1 MKKLRRII
9 SLGWLGLGWL
19 GLLAGLSPQTVEVWA
34 SEPPA
39 LEVQELRLES
49 SAGHKR
55 LNWRFSTAPSE
66 VTAFGLSDPPR
77 LVIDVSGPTRGTRSA
92 SYTTH
97 DETVWRIRQGA
108 HPQRLRFVLDFKTD
122 SLPNYTIAHD
132 GTRLSALV
140 HTPGDARQASRQ
152 LFPPLQTASGQ
163 AAPATHADPP
173 ARPPAPTPT
182 ASGEATPAAAGLY
195 LHELQLGLEDD
206 RQALSFVFS
215 QSPHSVRSFALSD
228 PPRLVLDVT
237 GPVAPGPSARY
248 TARDALVSAVRVGS
262 HPDRLRFV
270 VDLSGTRIPPFE
282 VRQQESRLRLVF
294 AQSPAEG
301 VQAQVAQVL
310 FRRPGSTALAART
323 PTAPSSAPA
332 VAEAPAPAQPSQET
346 PPIRPTRRGFVPV
359 VPAPPP
365 EEDDDEKSM
374 LPSWAHQ
381 LWKERIDGVAFIKN
395 ETAFRLYSPRQ
406 FSKAQN
412 WLEVDVDFELSDWMT
427 LTTIGRALIDPANHL
442 ESNTH
447 DFAAG
452 PIDRWASGDF
462 FQAELRELY
471 LEIVQGDFDLRL
483 GRQQVVWGESLGLRI
498 LDVINPQDFREFILD
513 DFIDARI
520 PLWGARLDYTF
531 DDWVFEGVWF
541 LDFED
546 NRPADLGSE
555 WQFRE
560 SGQLDLFLQ
569 SPAVQLAKT
578 KKPQD
583 GRLSDSEV
591 GLRVTRF
598 LRNMDLSLNYF
609 YAWSD
614 FPVGF
619 RRTIG
624 GNRFLVEPRHTRFH
638 LLGGTFNYAFD
649 VFVIRGEGG
658 LKLGQHFISTDPR
671 DADGV
676 RQREF
681 LSYVLGLDWTVH
693 DNLMA
698 NFQFFQNVIFNKPKD
713 IPDEAVNNIVSV
725 FLRADFI
732 NETLFPELIA
742 LYGINFGELLIRPQ
756 IEYQL
761 TDYLSVTLGAD
772 FFIGPRSGFFG
783 QYAAPAR
790 RLRRGYFT
798 GRNGRVFL
806 EVKRSFALGG

>member
-1 MKKLRRII
+1 MKTLRRII
-9 SLGWLGLGWL
+9 SLGWLGLFAGL
-19 GLLAGLSPQTVEVWA
+19 GLQAAELRA
-34 SEPPA
+34 SGPPV
-39 LEVQELRLES
+39 LEVRELRLDS
-49 SAGHKR
+49 TAGHKR
-55 LNWRFSTAPSE
+55 LHWRFSTAPTE
-66 VTAFGLSDPPR
+66 VKAFGLSDPPR
-77 LVIDVSGPTRGTRSA
+77 LVIDVSGPAQGTIST

-122 SLPNYTIAHD
+122 AVPAYTIEHD

-140 HTPGDARQASRQ
+140 QTPGDDREASRQ
-152 LFPPLQTASGQ
+152 LFPPLRTASGQ
-163 AAPATHADPP
+163 TAPAPPAAPS
-173 ARPPAPTPT
+173 ARPQASAPT
-182 ASGEATPAAAGLY
+182 ASGEATPAAAGLR
-195 LHELQLGLEDD
+195 LDELQLGLEDD

-262 HPDRLRFV
+262 HSDRLRFV
-270 VDLSGTRIPPFE
+270 VDLSGSQIPPFE
-282 VRQQESRLRLVF
+282 VRQQENRLRLVF

-301 VQAQVAQVL
+301 VQAQVL
-310 FRRPGSTALAART
+310 FRRPGTTALAART
-323 PTAPSSAPA
+323 PAAPRPAPTAPT
-332 VAEAPAPAQPSQET
+332 VAEAPAPA
-346 PPIRPTRRGFVPV
+346 PPPAAQPTRQAFVPAV
-359 VPAPPP
+359 TAPEPSP
-365 EEDDDEKSM
+365 EEEDEKSM
-374 LPSWAHQ
+374 LPSWVHQ
-381 LWKERIDGVAFIKN
+381 LWQERIDGVAFIKN

-412 WLEVDVDFELSDWMT
+412 WLEIDVDIELSDWMT
-427 LTTIGRALIDPANHL
+427 LTSIGRALIDPANHL

-447 DFAAG
+447 DFGAG

-471 LEIVQGDFDLRL
+471 LEIVQGDFDLRV

-520 PLWGARLDYTF
+520 PLWGTRLDYTF
-531 DDWVFEGVWF
+531 GDWVFEGVWF

-569 SPAVQLAKT
+569 SPAIQLAKT
-578 KKPQD
+578 KKPRD

-591 GLRVTRF
+591 GFRVTRF
-598 LRNMDLSLNYF
+598 MRNMDVSLNYF

-658 LKLGQHFISTDPR
+658 LKLGQHFVSTDLR
-671 DADGV
+671 DADGI

-681 LSYVLGLDWTVH
+681 LSYVLGLDWTVN

-698 NFQFFQNVIFNKPKD
+698 NFQFFQNVIFNKPSD

-806 EVKRSFALGG
+806 EVKRSFSL

>member
-1 MKKLRRII
+1 M
-9 SLGWLGLGWL
+9 GWLGLFVGL
-19 GLLAGLSPQTVEVWA
+19 GPQTAELRA
-34 SEPPA
+34 SGPLV

-49 SAGHKR
+49 TAGHKR
-55 LNWRFSTAPSE
+55 LNWRFSTAPTE
-66 VTAFGLSDPPR
+66 VKAFGLSDPPR
-77 LVIDVSGPTRGTRSA
+77 LVIDVSGPAQGTIST

-122 SLPNYTIAHD
+122 SLPSYTIEHD

-140 HTPGDARQASRQ
+140 QTPGDAREASRQ
-152 LFPPLQTASGQ
+152 LFPPLRTASGQ
-163 AAPATHADPP
+163 TASATPAAPS
-173 ARPPAPTPT
+173 ARPQASAPT
-182 ASGEATPAAAGLY
+182 ASGEATPAAAGLH
-195 LHELQLGLEDD
+195 LDELQLGLEDD

-270 VDLSGTRIPPFE
+270 VDLSGSQIPPFE
-282 VRQQESRLRLVF
+282 VRQQENQLRLVF

-301 VQAQVAQVL
+301 VQAQVL
-310 FRRPGSTALAART
+310 FRRPGTTALAART
-323 PTAPSSAPA
+323 PAAPSPAPTAPT
-332 VAEAPAPAQPSQET
+332 VAEAPAPAPPPAAQPARQA
-346 PPIRPTRRGFVPV
+346 FVPAV
-359 VPAPPP
+359 TAPEPSP
-365 EEDDDEKSM
+365 EEEDEKSM
-374 LPSWAHQ
+374 LPSWVHQ
-381 LWKERIDGVAFIKN
+381 LWQERIDGVAFIKN

-412 WLEVDVDFELSDWMT
+412 WLEIDVDIELSDWMT
-427 LTTIGRALIDPANHL
+427 LTSIGRALIDPANHL

-447 DFAAG
+447 DFGAG

-471 LEIVQGDFDLRL
+471 LEIVQGDFDLRV

-520 PLWGARLDYTF
+520 PLWGTRLDYTF
-531 DDWVFEGVWF
+531 GDWVFEGVWF

-569 SPAVQLAKT
+569 SPAIQLAKT
-578 KKPQD
+578 KKPRD

-591 GLRVTRF
+591 GFRVTRF
-598 LRNMDLSLNYF
+598 MRNMDVSLNYF

-658 LKLGQHFISTDPR
+658 LKLGQHFVSTDLR
-671 DADGV
+671 DADGI

-681 LSYVLGLDWTVH
+681 LSYVLGLDWTVN

-698 NFQFFQNVIFNKPKD
+698 NFQFFQNVIFNKPSD

-806 EVKRSFALGG
+806 EVKRSFSL

>member
-9 SLGWLGLGWL
+9 SLGWLGLFAGL
-19 GLLAGLSPQTVEVWA
+19 GLQTAELRA
-34 SEPPA
+34 SAEPT
-39 LEVQELRLES
+39 LEVRELRLES

-66 VTAFGLSDPPR
+66 VKAFGLSDPPR
-77 LVIDVSGPTRGTRSA
+77 LVIDVSGPAQGTRSA

-108 HPQRLRFVLDFKTD
+108 HPQRLRFVLDFRTD
-122 SLPNYTIAHD
+122 SLPSYTIEHD

-140 HTPGDARQASRQ
+140 HTPGDDRQASRQ
-152 LFPPLQTASGQ
+152 LFPPLLTASGQ
-163 AAPATHADPP
+163 AAPAIQADPP
-173 ARPPAPTPT
+173 ARPPASAPT
-182 ASGEATPAAAGLY
+182 AAGEATPAAAGLY

-228 PPRLVLDVT
+228 PPRLVLDVS

-270 VDLSGTRIPPFE
+270 VDLSGAQIPPFE
-282 VRQQESRLRLVF
+282 VRQQDNRLRLVF

-301 VQAQVAQVL
+301 VQAQVL

-323 PTAPSSAPA
+323 PTAPVEPSSAPA
-332 VAEAPAPAQPSQET
+332 VAEAPAPAQPPQAA
-346 PPIRPTRRGFVPV
+346 PPTRRAFVPV

-365 EEDDDEKSM
+365 EEEDEKTL

-381 LWKERIDGVAFIKN
+381 LWEERIDGVAFIKN

-412 WLEVDVDFELSDWMT
+412 WLEIDVDFELSDWMT

-471 LEIVQGDFDLRL
+471 LEIVQGDFDLRV

-658 LKLGQHFISTDPR
+658 LKLGQHFVSTDPR

-681 LSYVLGLDWTVH
+681 LSYVLGLDWTVN

-761 TDYLSVTLGAD
+761 SDYLSVTLGAD

>member
-1 MKKLRRII
+1 MKTLRRII
-9 SLGWLGLGWL
+9 TLGWLGLFVGL
-19 GLLAGLSPQTVEVWA
+19 GPQTAELRA
-34 SEPPA
+34 SGPLV

-49 SAGHKR
+49 TAGHKR
-55 LNWRFSTAPSE
+55 LNWRFSTAPTE
-66 VTAFGLSDPPR
+66 VKAFGLSDPPR
-77 LVIDVSGPTRGTRSA
+77 LVIDVSGPAQGTVST

-122 SLPNYTIAHD
+122 SLPSYTIEHD

-140 HTPGDARQASRQ
+140 QTPGDAREASRQ
-152 LFPPLQTASGQ
+152 LFPPLRTASGQ
-163 AAPATHADPP
+163 TASATPAAPS
-173 ARPPAPTPT
+173 ARPQASAPT
-182 ASGEATPAAAGLY
+182 ASGEATPAAAGLH
-195 LHELQLGLEDD
+195 LDELQLGLEDD

-270 VDLSGTRIPPFE
+270 VDLSGSQIPPFE
-282 VRQQESRLRLVF
+282 VRQQENQLRLVF

-301 VQAQVAQVL
+301 VQAQVL
-310 FRRPGSTALAART
+310 FRRPGTTALAART
-323 PTAPSSAPA
+323 PAAPSPAPTAPT
-332 VAEAPAPAQPSQET
+332 VAEAPAPAPPPAAQPARQA
-346 PPIRPTRRGFVPV
+346 FVPAV
-359 VPAPPP
+359 TAPAPSP
-365 EEDDDEKSM
+365 EEEDEKSM
-374 LPSWAHQ
+374 LPSWVHQ
-381 LWKERIDGVAFIKN
+381 LWQERIDGVAFIKN

-412 WLEVDVDFELSDWMT
+412 WLEIDVDIELSDWMT
-427 LTTIGRALIDPANHL
+427 LTSIGRALIDPANHL

-447 DFAAG
+447 DFGAG

-471 LEIVQGDFDLRL
+471 LEIVQGDFDLRV

-520 PLWGARLDYTF
+520 PLWGTRLDYTF
-531 DDWVFEGVWF
+531 GDWVFEGVWF

-569 SPAVQLAKT
+569 SPAIQLAKT
-578 KKPQD
+578 KKPRD

-591 GLRVTRF
+591 GFRVTRF
-598 LRNMDLSLNYF
+598 MRNMDVSLNYF

-658 LKLGQHFISTDPR
+658 LKLGQHFVSTDLR
-671 DADGV
+671 DADGI

-681 LSYVLGLDWTVH
+681 LSYVLGLDWTVN

-698 NFQFFQNVIFNKPKD
+698 NFQFFQNVIFNKPSD

-806 EVKRSFALGG
+806 EVKRSFSL

>member
-39 LEVQELRLES
+39 LEVRELRLES

-66 VTAFGLSDPPR
+66 VRAFGLSDPPR

-122 SLPNYTIAHD
+122 SLPRYTIAHD
-132 GTRLSALV
+132 GTRLSALIQ
-140 HTPGDARQASRQ
+140 TPGDARQASRQ

-173 ARPPAPTPT
+173 ARPQPPTPT
-182 ASGEATPAAAGLY
+182 ASGEAPPAAAGLY

-310 FRRPGSTALAART
+310 FRRPGSTALAVRT

-332 VAEAPAPAQPSQET
+332 VAEAPALAQPSQET
-346 PPIRPTRRGFVPV
+346 PPTRRAFVPV
-359 VPAPPP
+359 VPAPP
-365 EEDDDEKSM
+365 EEDDDEKNI

-381 LWKERIDGVAFIKN
+381 LWEERIDGVAFIKN

-681 LSYVLGLDWTVH
+681 LSYVLGLDWTVN

>member
-49 SAGHKR
+49 TAGRKR
-55 LNWRFSTAPSE
+55 LNWRFSTAPRE
-66 VTAFGLSDPPR
+66 VRAFGLSDPPR

-140 HTPGDARQASRQ
+140 QTPGDARQASRQ

-182 ASGEATPAAAGLY
+182 ASGEALPAAAGLH
-195 LHELQLGLEDD
+195 LHELQLGLEDG

-282 VRQQESRLRLVF
+282 VRQQENRLRLVF

-301 VQAQVAQVL
+301 VEAQVL

-323 PTAPSSAPA
+323 PVEPPPAPTAPA
-332 VAEAPAPAQPSQET
+332 VAEAPASEPPQAPPA
-346 PPIRPTRRGFVPV
+346 RRAFVPV
-359 VPAPPP
+359 PPAPEPP
-365 EEDDDEKSM
+365 PDDEETM

-471 LEIVQGDFDLRL
+471 LEIVQGDFDLRV

-560 SGQLDLFLQ
+560 VGQLDLFLQ

-658 LKLGQHFISTDPR
+658 VKLGQHFVSTDPR
-671 DADGV
+671 DADGI

-681 LSYVLGLDWTVH
+681 LSYVLGLDWTVN